1 MSGKVELDRSSPV
14 LLWMQLAQDLRRRL
28 ADGEFDR
35 VFPSEKDCA
44 LEYGVSRQTVREALR
59 RMEAD
64 GLLVRNRGSRTVL
77 SRPEFEQPLQAMYS
91 LSRSLRSQGA
101 AERSKVLAIRQIPA
115 DHHCD
120 ELGVERGHPVIYLDR
135 LRFADEEP
143 LAIMRSW
150 LPIDIGGQLVEADLE
165 SGSLYDLLAEKC
177 HIRVTGGWE
186 RMWPVIPSAEDRRI
200 LRLPK
205 GQAALAVQRLAM
217 AGNRPIEWREST
229 IRGDRYS
236 FKAEWTDA
244 GPPR

>member
-1 MSGKVELDRSSPV
+1 MTGPVSLDRNSPV

-28 ADGEFDR
+28 AEGEFDQR
-35 VFPSEKDCA
+35 FPSENDCV

-64 GLLVRNRGSRTVL
+64 GLLVRNRGSRTIL
-77 SRPEFEQPLQAMYS
+77 SRPEFEQPLHAMYS
-91 LSRSLRSQGA
+91 LSRSLQSQGA
-101 AERSKVLAIRQIPA
+101 IERSKVLAIRQIPA
-115 DHHCD
+115 DHYCD
-120 ELGVERGHPVIYLDR
+120 ELAIKPGEPVVYLDR

-143 LAIMRSW
+143 LAVMRSW
-150 LPIDIGGQLVEADLE
+150 LPVDIGDKLVEAELE

-186 RMWPVIPSAEDRRI
+186 RMWPVNPSPEDRKL

-205 GQAALAVQRLAM
+205 GQVALAVQRLAM
-217 AGNRPIEWREST
+217 SGNRPIEWRETT

-236 FKAEWTDA
+236 FKAEWMDTSTS
-244 GPPR
+244 R